1 MREIPNQNPTRLNS
15 EIVGLT
21 ASETDIHKLFA
32 EGRLPLPDSNL
43 CDCEFC
49 RAFARY
55 AHTRKHSVLAT
66 IDVYSS
72 PDETDSSPSSV
83 N

>member
-1 MREIPNQNPTRLNS
+1 MGENQKRTSLNT
-15 EIVGLT
+15 EKVGLT

-32 EGRLPLPDSNL
+32 DASLPLPETSL

-49 RAFARY
+49 RAFVRY
-55 AHTRKHSVLAT
+55 ARTRNHSVLAT

-72 PDETDSSPSSV
+72 PDETDSSPSLV